1 MIFQKMIQGPQIT
14 ELIEQGHLVGCQYYA
29 PSQPD
34 LEGLKIKMGDY
45 RESELAK
52 RMDKTKLVGDIVENW
67 SRIAPDRQTVVF
79 ATGVQHSIHIRDR
92 FRDAGI
98 LAEHI
103 DGTTPKE
110 ERGKIL
116 ADLASGEIQVV
127 VNCMVLT
134 EGWDSP
140 SISCCVLARP
150 TKSLGLYLQMAGRIL
165 RPDPDT
171 DKINAIIIDHSGAI
185 FEHGFVEDH
194 REWSLDP
201 EEKIQDRQ
209 KSKYRKK
216 NPITCEEC
224 STVYRERPDCPNC
237 GAVPVK
243 KGKVLPVV
251 DGELGRVER
260 NGDFKTHQFSIFQ
273 KERFYREL
281 KHIQEHRRYKPG
293 WVAFKYKERLG
304 EWPKN
309 IQGPPIPPSPETL
322 SYIRKQVI
330 AYAKGKRRAG

>member
-1 MIFQKMIQGPQIT
+1 
-14 ELIEQGHLVGCQYYA
+14 
-29 PSQPD
+29 
-34 LEGLKIKMGDY
+34 
-45 RESELAK
+45 
-52 RMDKTKLVGDIVENW
+52 MDT
-67 SRIAPDRQTVVF
+67 
-79 ATGVQHSIHIRDR
+79 
-92 FRDAGI
+92 
-98 LAEHI
+98 
-103 DGTTPKE
+103 
-110 ERGKIL
+110 
-116 ADLASGEIQVV
+116 
-127 VNCMVLT
+127 
-134 EGWDSP
+134 
-140 SISCCVLARP
+140 
-150 TKSLGLYLQMAGRIL
+150 
-165 RPDPDT
+165 
-171 DKINAIIIDHSGAI
+171 
-185 FEHGFVEDH
+185 
-194 REWSLDP
+194 
-201 EEKIQDRQ
+201 
-209 KSKYRKK
+209 KYRKK